1 MLTTY
6 LYCLAQIKEHF
17 RRRKSSPRPTDEI
30 TKLSRLLSYSSVATT
45 HESPK
50 ADSVPRANPFGLSLI
65 VDPEDA
71 VVDIIF
77 VHGLGGT
84 SRGTW
89 SKDKNP
95 ELFWPEKWLPED
107 LPRARIHSY
116 GYNSNFSSTKISSY
130 NILDFSKELLLAV
143 QYSPC
148 NLGQAC
154 EANHYVYRCLG

>member
-1 MLTTY
+1 M
-6 LYCLAQIKEHF
+6 
-17 RRRKSSPRPTDEI
+17 SSRTRTNSTLPRTNTAPRTDP
-30 TKLSRLLSYSSVATT
+30 L
-45 HESPK
+45 
-50 ADSVPRANPFGLSLI
+50 GLSLI
-65 VDPEDA
+65 VDPESP

-116 GYNSNFSSTKISSY
+116 GYNSNFASTKSSIY
-130 NILDFSKELLLAV
+130 SVLDFSKELLFAV
-143 QYSPC
+143 QYSPSD
-148 NLGQAC
+148 LGQAC
-154 EANHYVYRCLG
+154 EANYSTHEYLTNISH